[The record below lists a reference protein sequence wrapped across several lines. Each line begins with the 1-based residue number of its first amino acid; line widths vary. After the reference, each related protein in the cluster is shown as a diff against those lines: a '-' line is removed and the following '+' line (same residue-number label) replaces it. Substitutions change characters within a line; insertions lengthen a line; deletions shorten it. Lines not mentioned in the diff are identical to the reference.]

1 MLCIY
6 FNEFHVLSSIG
17 ITIFYIK
24 VLFGKINMKRYLHRY
39 LDEQLADI
47 LEYMGAVL
55 IVGPKWCGKTTTA
68 KQLAGSII
76 QLQDPKHSKS
86 YLKLADVDPLSLLE
100 GKKPRLID
108 EWQMAPELW
117 DAVRYSVDESDRFGL
132 YILTGSTVVDDSKI
146 MHSGAGRIHRMLMR
160 PMSLYESKESNG
172 NISLMELFDNPNL
185 NINGITS
192 DLTIPDL
199 IFAMCRGGW
208 PETLNIKDKQH
219 QLNIAK
225 FYLDVLCEVDTT
237 TIDGVK
243 RNPDKVK
250 ALLKSYSRNI
260 SSFTKN
266 TMIIEDI
273 REHHGLMSEATY
285 YDYINVLKQLFIIDE
300 IKAWGPQIRSKT
312 AMRNSSKKNF
322 IDPSIAV
329 ASLDLTPEKILY
341 DLDTGEHIFESLCIR
356 DLNVYSSER
365 GGKILQY
372 HDQSDLEVDCVLTL
386 SNGDYALIEFKLGSR
401 EEEDAAKNLLKL
413 KKIINKKR
421 ASNEIKI
428 PEPKFL
434 AIITGGKVAL
444 TRDDGVKVIPIGCL
458 R

>member
-1 MLCIY
+1 
-6 FNEFHVLSSIG
+6 
-17 ITIFYIK
+17 
-24 VLFGKINMKRYLHRY
+24 MKEYLDRY
-39 LDEQLADI
+39 LDKELDEL

-68 KQLAGSII
+68 EQHAESVI
-76 QLQDPKHSKS
+76 QLQDPTYSKN

-117 DAVRYSVDESDRFGL
+117 DAVRYSVDESDDDGL
-132 YILTGSTVVDDSKI
+132 YILTGSTVVDDTKI
-146 MHSGAGRIHRMLMR
+146 NHSGAGRIHRLLMR

-172 NISLMELFDNPNL
+172 KISLMDLFDNPDL

-192 DLTIPDL
+192 DLTVPDL

-208 PETLNIKDKQH
+208 PESLNKKTRKQQLMIARSYLNI
-219 QLNIAK
+219 
-225 FYLDVLCEVDTT
+225 LCEIDTT

-250 ALLKSYSRNI
+250 SLLKSYSRNI

-266 TMIIEDI
+266 TMIIADI
-273 REHHGLMSEATY
+273 QEHHGSMSEATY
-285 YDYINVLKQLFIIDE
+285 YDYINVLKQLFVIDE
-300 IKAWGPQIRSKT
+300 IKAWGPKIRSKT

-329 ASLDLTPEKILY
+329 AALELTPEQLLY
-341 DLDTGEHIFESLCIR
+341 DLDTGGHIFESLCIR
-356 DLNVYSSER
+356 DINVYSAQR
-365 GGKILQY
+365 GGKVLQY
-372 HDQSDLEVDCVLTL
+372 HDQDDLEVDCVLVL

-401 EEEDAAKNLLKL
+401 EEEDGASNLLKL
-413 KKIINKKR
+413 KDLIIKR
-421 ASNEIKI
+421 KESGDINI

-434 AIITGGKVAL
+434 AIVNGGKVAY
-444 TRDDGVKVIPIGCL
+444 TREDGVKVIPIGCL
-458 R
+458 C

>member
-1 MLCIY
+1 
-6 FNEFHVLSSIG
+6 
-17 ITIFYIK
+17 
-24 VLFGKINMKRYLHRY
+24 MKEYLDRY
-39 LDEQLADI
+39 LDKELDEL

-68 KQLAGSII
+68 EQHAESVI
-76 QLQDPKHSKS
+76 QLQDPTYSKN

-117 DAVRYSVDESDRFGL
+117 DAVRYSVDESDDDGL
-132 YILTGSTVVDDSKI
+132 YILTGSTVVDDTKI
-146 MHSGAGRIHRMLMR
+146 NHSGAGRIHRLLMR

-172 NISLMELFDNPNL
+172 KISLMDLFDNPDL

-192 DLTIPDL
+192 DLTVPDL

-208 PETLNIKDKQH
+208 PESLNKKTRKQQLMIARSYLNI
-219 QLNIAK
+219 
-225 FYLDVLCEVDTT
+225 LCEIDTT

-250 ALLKSYSRNI
+250 SLLKSYSRNI

-266 TMIIEDI
+266 TMIIADI
-273 REHHGLMSEATY
+273 QEHHGSMSETTY
-285 YDYINVLKQLFIIDE
+285 YDYINVLKQLFVIDE
-300 IKAWGPQIRSKT
+300 IKAWGPKIRSKT

-329 ASLDLTPEKILY
+329 AALELTPEQLLY
-341 DLDTGEHIFESLCIR
+341 DLDTGGHIFESLCIR
-356 DLNVYSSER
+356 DINVYSAQM
-365 GGKILQY
+365 GGKVLQY
-372 HDQSDLEVDCVLTL
+372 HDQDDLEVDCVLVL

-401 EEEDAAKNLLKL
+401 EEEDGASNLLKL
-413 KKIINKKR
+413 KNLIIKR
-421 ASNEIKI
+421 KESGDINI

-434 AIITGGKVAL
+434 AIVNGGKVAY
-444 TRDDGVKVIPIGCL
+444 TREDGVKVIPIGCL
-458 R
+458 C

>member
-1 MLCIY
+1 
-6 FNEFHVLSSIG
+6 
-17 ITIFYIK
+17 
-24 VLFGKINMKRYLHRY
+24 MKEYLDRY
-39 LDEQLADI
+39 LDKELDEL

-68 KQLAGSII
+68 EQHAESVI
-76 QLQDPKHSKS
+76 QLQDPTYSKN

-117 DAVRYSVDESDRFGL
+117 DAVRYSVDESDDDGL
-132 YILTGSTVVDDSKI
+132 YILTGSTVVDDTKI
-146 MHSGAGRIHRMLMR
+146 NHSGAGRIHRLLMR

-172 NISLMELFDNPNL
+172 KISLMDLFDNPDL

-192 DLTIPDL
+192 DLTVPDL

-208 PETLNIKDKQH
+208 PESLNKKTRKQQLMIARSYLNI
-219 QLNIAK
+219 
-225 FYLDVLCEVDTT
+225 LCEIDTT

-250 ALLKSYSRNI
+250 SLLKSYSRNI

-266 TMIIEDI
+266 TMIIADI
-273 REHHGLMSEATY
+273 QEHHGSMSEATY
-285 YDYINVLKQLFIIDE
+285 YDYINVLKQLFVIDE
-300 IKAWGPQIRSKT
+300 IKAWGPKIRFKT

-329 ASLDLTPEKILY
+329 AALELTPEQLLY
-341 DLDTGEHIFESLCIR
+341 DLDTGGHIFESLCIR
-356 DLNVYSSER
+356 DINVYSAQR
-365 GGKILQY
+365 GGKVLQY
-372 HDQSDLEVDCVLTL
+372 HDQDDLEVDCVLVL

-401 EEEDAAKNLLKL
+401 EEEDGASNLLKL
-413 KKIINKKR
+413 KDLIIKR
-421 ASNEIKI
+421 KESGDINI

-434 AIITGGKVAL
+434 AIVNGGKVAY
-444 TRDDGVKVIPIGCL
+444 TREDGVKVIPIGCL
-458 R
+458 C

>member
-1 MLCIY
+1 
-6 FNEFHVLSSIG
+6 
-17 ITIFYIK
+17 
-24 VLFGKINMKRYLHRY
+24 MKEYLDRY
-39 LDEQLADI
+39 LDKELDEL

-68 KQLAGSII
+68 EQHAESVI
-76 QLQDPKHSKS
+76 QLQDPTYSKN

-117 DAVRYSVDESDRFGL
+117 DAVRYSVDESDDDGL
-132 YILTGSTVVDDSKI
+132 YILTGSTVVDDTKI
-146 MHSGAGRIHRMLMR
+146 NHSGAGRIHRLLMR

-172 NISLMELFDNPNL
+172 KISLMDLFDNPDL

-192 DLTIPDL
+192 DLTVPDL

-208 PETLNIKDKQH
+208 PESLNKKTRKQQLMIARSYLNI
-219 QLNIAK
+219 
-225 FYLDVLCEVDTT
+225 LCEIDTT

-250 ALLKSYSRNI
+250 SLLKSYSRNI

-266 TMIIEDI
+266 TMIIADI
-273 REHHGLMSEATY
+273 QEHHGSMSEATY
-285 YDYINVLKQLFIIDE
+285 YDYINVLKQLFVIDE
-300 IKAWGPQIRSKT
+300 IKAWGPKIRSKT

-329 ASLDLTPEKILY
+329 AALELTPEQLLY
-341 DLDTGEHIFESLCIR
+341 DLDTGGHIFESLCIR
-356 DLNVYSSER
+356 DINVYSAQR
-365 GGKILQY
+365 GGKVLQY
-372 HDQSDLEVDCVLTL
+372 HDQDDLEVDCVLVL

-401 EEEDAAKNLLKL
+401 EEEDGASNLLKL
-413 KKIINKKR
+413 KNLIIKR
-421 ASNEIKI
+421 KESGDINI

-434 AIITGGKVAL
+434 AIVNGGKVAY
-444 TRDDGVKVIPIGCL
+444 TREDGVKVIPIGCL
-458 R
+458 C